1 MVFAGIP
8 NKSWYPQTTTT
19 TTNIII
25 IIIEHIL
32 HVDLSG
38 HLQSAID
45 DLLNFNFWIGA
56 EIEEFAALLK

>member
-8 NKSWYPQTTTT
+8 IKSWYSQTTT

-38 HLQSAID
+38 HLRSAID
-45 DLLNFNFWIGA
+45 DLLNFNF
-56 EIEEFAALLK
+56 

>member
-8 NKSWYPQTTTT
+8 NKSWYSQTTT

-56 EIEEFAALLK
+56 DIEEFAALLI